1 MTPHLSFTADQKQSD
16 EKLSADGHSA
26 FVHTQDISIH
36 DTNLID
42 DRYDE
47 FWLPTPTLRIFN
59 PPHDIEHANGG
70 ILFLYSESA
79 SGQ

>member
-26 FVHTQDISIH
+26 CVHTQDISIH

-47 FWLPTPTLRIFN
+47 F
-59 PPHDIEHANGG
+59 
-70 ILFLYSESA
+70 
-79 SGQ
+79 